1 MNFPVVVETIIEG
14 FRVRR
19 IHVDGGSSSE
29 VMYERCFRNLSYRTR
44 SRLRESRIPLVGFS
58 GEVSYPIGVIDLEV
72 TMGEYGKTR
81 TVIMKF
87 AVVKSP
93 SPYNALLGRTGMRSL
108 RAVASTIHSMM
119 KFPPS
124 NRIATISITRETLR
138 ECRQIEEAQDLSR
151 HARIIDLTPMQTSS
165 KVTNPRVL
173 LAPEETLPRR
183 PGKEPMQLDDTEERR
198 QLDMGRS
205 LPWRRGKDSGILMAI
220 TEHSLDTYPHIE
232 PKAQKKRSLAPD
244 RRKVVTDEVNEW
256 LKADLNKACPKDL
269 YPLSEI
275 NWKIESLM
283 GFQYKCFLDAYKG
296 YHQIHMTTKDEE
308 KTSFHTEEGVF
319 CYTKMP
325 FGLKNAGATYQRLVD
340 FAFKEQIGVNLEA
353 YVDDMVIK
361 SKTEHDIIKDIEQ
374 TFSTLRRINM
384 KLNPKKCSFG
394 MEEGKFL
401 GYIVTSKG
409 IRANPKKAK
418 AVMDMPSPKT
428 LKQMQ
433 SLSWKLAAL
442 NRFLSKSAERSLP
455 FLDTLKKCTNKK
467 DFRWTEATEAAFLKM
482 KKLVSELPTLTTP
495 KKGET
500 LMMGENKLC
509 SDGEALLAGL
519 RIANEMQVKDI
530 HAFVDSKL
538 VASQVEGS
546 YDAKGVSNT
555 HIPRA
560 ENRKADALSKLAAV
574 QFDHLSKEALVEVL
588 NEHSV
593 EAQEVNMVVEEEGPT
608 WMTLI
613 RNYLEE
619 GKLPE
624 DPADARTL
632 MAKIGNY
639 TIEDGVLY
647 RKSYLVSLMRYPILF
662 RDVCID
668 YGATP
673 FRLFHSWF
681 DWDGFDI
688 MVSSV
693 WSSMSLSDSNG
704 MVRFKKKLQHLKKEI
719 RSWVMER
726 KKQNMGN
733 IYDIKS
739 KLHELDVTIDQGG
752 ANADILAS
760 RLNLMKNL
768 HDIKASEARDY
779 RQKAKIRWAVEGDE
793 NSKFFHGIVNKKRSS
808 LSIRGILVDGEWVSD
823 PVRVKEEFRLHFA
836 KRFEEPAVN
845 RSKISFQF
853 PTRLNSDQALD
864 LERPV
869 SCDEIRQAVWGCGE
883 DKSPG
888 PDGFT
893 FEFFRKF
900 WDIIGPDF
908 CVAVKWFFDHSSFSR
923 GCNSSFVALIPKNS
937 DPKFVTDFRPI
948 SLIGCLY
955 KVVTK
960 ILALRLS
967 AIISGLISDVQTAF
981 VPGRQILDG
990 PFIINELLA
999 WCKHYKHQAMV
1010 FKVDFAKAYDSVR
1023 WDYLMDVLKSFGFG
1037 DKWCGWIKGSL
1048 SASMASVL
1056 VNGSPTAEFQFFRG
1070 LKQGDP
1076 LAPYLFILVMESLHL
1091 SFSRTVDVGIFKGIQ
1106 IGKDFTLS
1114 HLFYADDAVF
1124 IGEWSDEN
1132 LSRILHVLHCFSL
1145 ASGLKINVKKSHL
1158 LGVGV
1163 SNDATVAAATNLGCA
1178 IMKAPFKY
1186 LGVMVGGNMS
1196 RIDAWDETL
1205 SNLRSRL
1212 SKWKSKTLSIGGRLT
1227 LLKSVLGSSPIYAM
1241 SLYKVPKSVLSS
1253 MEAIRRNFFYG
1264 SQEADKNI
1272 TWVKWSKVLAAKQ
1285 FGGLGVSSL
1294 FSLNRAL
1301 LMRWVWRFIF
1311 HDNSF
1316 WCRFISAVHGPSFQ
1330 VRSGT
1335 SLWRTIT
1342 SEVNGLKAQGVD
1354 ILSHCLKRVG
1364 NGLSTKFWFDPW
1376 IVNVKLCNEFPRLF
1390 ALELNKSISVAEKLQ
1405 HSVDTSFRR
1414 PVRGGSESA
1423 QLESLSELIEG
1434 VILSNSRDRWFWDMN
1449 GSGTY
1454 RVKDVRNMLDDFFLP
1469 KDEVATRWLPHLPIK
1484 LNVFAWRLYLDRLPT
1499 KSNLIRRGIQV
1510 GSPICPNC
1518 ISYDEDVPHIFFKC
1532 PLAIEV
1538 SRAVCRWWDV
1548 VWVPCGSYSEW
1559 LSWLLSIKMGSR
1571 IKSLFEGVWAKIEDF
1586 VLLTLLAQLKGLDF
1600 SINSLGLVQFQ
1611 NVT

>member
-647 RKSYLVSLMRYPILF
+647 RKSYLVSLMRCVGPLQANYVIREETLGSVSEYCDGADKCGWDCVSNFLSLLISRWDGECLVMGDFNEVRCEEERLGTVFNVLGANAFNDFILNSNLLDVRLDGFSFTWSHRSASKMSKLDRFLISDGFHSSFPHMSGICLDRHLSDHRPILF

-793 NSKFFHGIVNKKRSS
+793 NSKFFHGIVNKKQSS
-808 LSIRGILVDGEWVSD
+808 LSVRGILVDSEWVSD
-823 PVRVKEEFRLHFA
+823 LVRVKKEFRLHFA

-845 RSKISFQF
+845 QSKISFQF

-864 LERPV
+864 LERPI
-869 SCDEIRQAVWGCGE
+869 SCDEIRQTVWGCGE

-888 PDGFT
+888 PDRFT
-893 FEFFRKF
+893 
-900 WDIIGPDF
+900 GY
-908 CVAVKWFFDHSSFSR
+908 
-923 GCNSSFVALIPKNS
+923 NSSFVALIPKNS
-937 DPKFVTDFRPI
+937 DPKFVTDFHPI
-948 SLIGCLY
+948 SLIRCLY

-967 AIISGLISDVQTAF
+967 TIISGLISDVQTAF

-1114 HLFYADDAVF
+1114 HLFYADDVVF
-1124 IGEWSDEN
+1124 IGE
-1132 LSRILHVLHCFSL
+1132 C
-1145 ASGLKINVKKSHL
+1145 HL

-1294 FSLNRAL
+1294 FYLNRAL
-1301 LMRWVWRFIF
+1301 LLRW
-1311 HDNSF
+1311 
-1316 WCRFISAVHGPSFQ
+1316 

-1376 IVNVKLCNEFPRLF
+1376 IVNVKLCNEFSRLF

-1423 QLESLSELIEG
+1423 QLESLSELIAG

-1449 GSGTY
+1449 QS
-1454 RVKDVRNMLDDFFLP
+1454 
-1469 KDEVATRWLPHLPIK
+1469 
-1484 LNVFAWRLYLDRLPT
+1484 
-1499 KSNLIRRGIQV
+1499 
-1510 GSPICPNC
+1510 
-1518 ISYDEDVPHIFFKC
+1518 
-1532 PLAIEV
+1532 
-1538 SRAVCRWWDV
+1538 
-1548 VWVPCGSYSEW
+1548 
-1559 LSWLLSIKMGSR
+1559 
-1571 IKSLFEGVWAKIEDF
+1571 
-1586 VLLTLLAQLKGLDF
+1586 
-1600 SINSLGLVQFQ
+1600 
-1611 NVT
+1611 